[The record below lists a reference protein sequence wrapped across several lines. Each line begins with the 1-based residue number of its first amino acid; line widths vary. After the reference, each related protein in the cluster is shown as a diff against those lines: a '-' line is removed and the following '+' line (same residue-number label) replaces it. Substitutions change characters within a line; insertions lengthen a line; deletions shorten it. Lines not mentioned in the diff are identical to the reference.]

1 MMPWSQGALC
11 AMRNLRPPL
20 TSGTLQQSPTMIWT
34 MNESRQ
40 WYERLGRVLHVP
52 LVDSFQRR
60 PRHRASFHPKFAKWH
75 LPTVIT
81 AKISIIPS
89 SSTTPPNDASRR
101 ISISNAPNLLQPPFS
116 FPPND
121 ESRL

>member
-1 MMPWSQGALC
+1 
-11 AMRNLRPPL
+11 
-20 TSGTLQQSPTMIWT
+20 
-34 MNESRQ
+34 
-40 WYERLGRVLHVP
+40 P

-121 ESRL
+121 ESRLCAWHPEYLGGAYEYFQSLSARRRRFVHFFTHLGTG